1 MTQSFYAQGDLK
13 MYVADLTEGTVSR
26 VGRPVA
32 GARDPVTA
40 YRLAALL
47 NGYERPDTEQEAAT
61 VAALRRLAA

>member
-1 MTQSFYAQGDLK
+1 
-13 MYVADLTEGTVSR
+13 MYVVDLAEGTVSR

-32 GARDPVTA
+32 GASDPQAA

-47 NGYERPDTEQEAAT
+47 NGYERPATEQEAAT

>member
-1 MTQSFYAQGDLK
+1 
-13 MYVADLTEGTVSR
+13 MYVVYLAGGTVSR

-32 GARDPVTA
+32 GASDTQAA

-47 NGYERPDTEQEAAT
+47 NGYEEPATEQEAAT

>member
-1 MTQSFYAQGDLK
+1 
-13 MYVADLTEGTVSR
+13 MYVADLSSGTVSR

-32 GARDPVTA
+32 GASDPETA

-47 NGYERPDTEQEAAT
+47 NGYEEPVTSQEAAT